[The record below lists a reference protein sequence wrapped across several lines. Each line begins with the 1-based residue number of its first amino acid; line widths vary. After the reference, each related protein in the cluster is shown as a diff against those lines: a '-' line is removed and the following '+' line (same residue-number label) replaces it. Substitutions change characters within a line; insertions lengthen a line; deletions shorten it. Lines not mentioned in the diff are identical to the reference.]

1 MLIDNRFATGREYPL
16 TEEKKRRGWLVQW
29 AYDRTLRRD
38 VVLKS
43 VPARDP
49 REVRELTQ
57 EEEMLR
63 RTRSPYVVSSF
74 GLLRAPNPAAT
85 ARLRTH
91 LVVELFSEDTVQ
103 RLLERHG
110 GRLDEDRSL
119 RITIHLLEAF
129 EALNRAG
136 ILHRDLHPKHL
147 SYRDRDHLK
156 LFDLGSSLNLG
167 PLPSVP
173 LGSSLFSRLLA
184 QPAGTAASALA
195 ICNPHPVGTWETMAP
210 EEFTVGARIT
220 PAANVYSAGMFLY
233 RLLIGGYPL
242 AYGDFD
248 WGGRHRTLG
257 DMREAQQDLHLHEPV
272 EYPRWLRLR
281 IRTCLQRALEKRPRD
296 RYPSPREFRE
306 ALEKV
311 FHDL

>member
-1 MLIDNRFATGREYPL
+1 MLIDNRFATDGEYPL
-16 TEEKKRRGWLVQW
+16 TEEKKGRGWLVQR

-49 REVRELTQ
+49 REVRELAQ

-63 RTRSPYVVSSF
+63 RTRSKYVVSSF
-74 GLLRAPNPAAT
+74 GLLRTPNPAAA

-103 RLLERHG
+103 NLLERHG

-119 RITIHLLEAF
+119 RITVHLLEAF

-136 ILHRDLHPKHL
+136 IIHRDLHPKHL

-156 LFDLGSSLNLG
+156 LFDLGSSLN
-167 PLPSVP
+167 
-173 LGSSLFSRLLA
+173 GSSPSASLSSGLFSRLLA
-184 QPAGTAASALA
+184 QPAGTATSALA
-195 ICNPHPVGTWETMAP
+195 IRNPHPVGTWETMAP

-233 RLLIGGYPL
+233 RLLTGGYPL
-242 AYGDFD
+242 AYGNFD
-248 WGGRHRTLG
+248 WGGRHRTLD
-257 DMREAQQDLHLHEPV
+257 DMREAQRDLHLREPV

-281 IRTCLQRALEKRPRD
+281 IRICLQRALEKKPSD
-296 RYPSPREFRE
+296 RYPSPREFGK

-311 FHDL
+311 LHRL